1 MAKNKT
7 LDELVADA
15 NAACLVGR
23 AKLRPV
29 GALRRFQPAGFPE
42 IGQVAY
48 KSGADR
54 ICIVDSAASMANHL
68 ETVCFQDG
76 EGTVLHPELAGL
88 AYVAC
93 ETDEDGGRRT
103 VCTTLSEGHRLAS
116 DYFVGAPVTL
126 GDEPFRD
133 VLQQAMRLKKLSEK
147 KYFFYPDGWGRIYST
162 VFEYDPNSLIHGLMF
177 ARESIKISRLLT
189 AHHEAHD
196 SERVSTAGVK
206 FDRLG
211 KTSSGQP
218 IFSVTQQTAEETLVT
233 FILDL
238 ALLRS
243 YGCGEEGLNAARK
256 RLLLELALWKVRRL
270 TEKAFRFRS
279 GCHLEKVGEAEWSLD
294 GEAVAL
300 PAGDIQTAIQA
311 AAFAA
316 GRTPTRVF
324 YPAAELYRMEKPSHK
339 VKPEDNGA
347 GDDE

>member
-1 MAKNKT
+1 MALSKT
-7 LDELVADA
+7 LGELVADP
-15 NAACLVGR
+15 NATCLVGR

-48 KSGADR
+48 KAGGDR

-76 EGTVLHPELAGL
+76 EGAVLHPDLAGM

-93 ETDEDGGRRT
+93 ETEDDGARRT

-116 DYFVGAPVTL
+116 DYFVGTPVTL
-126 GDEPFRD
+126 GEEPFRD
-133 VLQQAMRLKKLSEK
+133 VLQRTMKLKKLSDK

-177 ARESIKISRLLT
+177 ARESIKISRMLT
-189 AHHEAHD
+189 AHHEAHQ
-196 SERVSTAGVK
+196 SERVATAGVK

-243 YGCGEEGLNAARK
+243 YGCGAEGLNEARK

-270 TEKAFRFRS
+270 TERPFRYRS
-279 GCHLEKVGEAEWSLD
+279 GCHLEKAGALEWSLD
-294 GEAVAL
+294 GEAVEL
-300 PAGDIQTAIQA
+300 PDGDIQAAIQGA
-311 AAFAA
+311 GFAPD
-316 GRTPTRVF
+316 RTPTRVF
-324 YPAAELYRMEKPSHK
+324 YPATELYRVEKPSE
-339 VKPEDNGA
+339 KPKAEDEGGESA
-347 GDDE
+347 E